1 MAELQKE
8 LAGDQSDY
16 AVDGWEDALDDMQK
30 AYEKEQNAEISAL
43 EETIISYQKLYD
55 MAIAYY

>member
-16 AVDGWEDALDDMQK
+16 AVDAWKDALDDMQK